1 MEHSKNYSKVKL
13 WYSMK
18 MWNET
23 RVRNA
28 VKMGW
33 ITKKRSSLRSPVK
46 ITNERSVRRQK
57 RVKIRSDYVLDRVA

>member
-23 RVRNA
+23 RVLYE
-28 VKMGW
+28 VKMGC
-33 ITKKRSSLRSPVK
+33 ITTEEFAEFSVK
-46 ITNERSVRRQK
+46 
-57 RVKIRSDYVLDRVA
+57 Y

>member
-13 WYSMK
+13 WYRMK

-23 RVRNA
+23 KVRNA
-28 VKMGW
+28 VKMGSP
-33 ITKKRSSLRSPVK
+33 KRSSLRSPVK
-46 ITNERSVRRQK
+46 ITNERSVRRQE

>member
-33 ITKKRSSLRSPVK
+33 ITKEEFAE
-46 ITNERSVRRQK
+46 ITGKDYERSVRRQK

>member
-1 MEHSKNYSKVKL
+1 MEHSAHYDQVKG
-13 WYSMK
+13 YFSMK

-33 ITKKRSSLRSPVK
+33 ITEAEFTE
-46 ITNERSVRRQK
+46 ITGKE
-57 RVKIRSDYVLDRVA
+57 Y